1 MTMQIRVR
9 QSPYFRFRQMAAVL
23 CAGLALSGC
32 AQSGS
37 SGTFVPP
44 PAPVQTAPAPAV
56 KPSAT
61 QPPPAVVP
69 APSAAPATP
78 AVPGPAANAAT
89 GVTGRGAMAAVG
101 LSAASASL
109 MSSAN
114 QHAGAGDLA
123 AAAADIEHA
132 LSIEPAQPRLWLEL
146 GELRLR
152 QGLRDQARNMARKAL
167 TLVGSDAGLS
177 ARAADLLRR
186 TSR

>member
-9 QSPYFRFRQMAAVL
+9 QMPQFHFRPLSVVL

-32 AQSGS
+32 LQGGS

-44 PAPVQTAPAPAV
+44 RAPVQTVPAPPVKPSEAQPAPVAVPAPAAPPTTPAVSAPAP
-56 KPSAT
+56 
-61 QPPPAVVP
+61 
-69 APSAAPATP
+69 
-78 AVPGPAANAAT
+78 NAAT
-89 GVTGRGAMAAVG
+89 GATGRGAMAVVG

-109 MSSAN
+109 MSSADH
-114 QHAGAGDLA
+114 HAAAGDLD

-132 LSIEPAQPRLWLEL
+132 LRLQPAQPRLWLEL

-152 QGLRDQARNMARKAL
+152 QGQRDQARTLARKAL
-167 TLVGSDAGLS
+167 TLVGSDAGLG